1 VVEPS
6 ESAQRWRPPSR
17 GRPARGRVGWS
28 EVDATFQRTQ
38 VDGQAA
44 WVGKCLHCGRKLVV
58 RDDGR
63 AMGQATLEHVWPQS
77 QGGSDEVANL
87 AVACS
92 GCNREKGTRHDH
104 GKRHGKAASRLDDV
118 ARVLRER
125 RRERWRDPA
134 SVGMAARLAPVMS
147 GPDVP
152 PTE

>member
-1 VVEPS
+1 V
-6 ESAQRWRPPSR
+6 SR
-17 GRPARGRVGWS
+17 KHLLLLAAAVT
-28 EVDATFQRTQ
+28 DATFQRTV

-77 QGGSDEVANL
+77 QGGSDAVGNL

-104 GKRHGKAASRLDDV
+104 GKSRGKAASRLDDV
-118 ARVLRER
+118 ARVLGER
-125 RRERWRDPA
+125 RRERWRDPD

>member
-1 VVEPS
+1 V
-6 ESAQRWRPPSR
+6 SR
-17 GRPARGRVGWS
+17 KHLLLLAAAVT
-28 EVDATFQRTQ
+28 DATFQRTL
-38 VDGQAA
+38 VDGQPA

-77 QGGSDEVANL
+77 QGGTDAVDNL

-104 GKRHGKAASRLDDV
+104 AKSHGKAASRLDEV
-118 ARVLRER
+118 AATLRAR

-134 SVGMAARLAPVMS
+134 SVGMAARLAPVMP
-147 GPDVP
+147 GPDSGSTASP
-152 PTE
+152 RDSES